1 MNQML
6 QEPEVSQAQIAQDQV
21 PQETS
26 QAISQ
31 TPDVPAAPPVAA
43 HPRFVKPQRVAFVQ
57 SAWHREVV
65 EECRIAF
72 LDEIEARHIAR
83 AQVDV
88 FEVPGSFEIPLHA
101 QLLAKTRRY
110 TAIVAAGLVV
120 DGGIYRHEFVADTV
134 IKALMDV
141 QLKTE
146 VPIFSAVLTPQQFH
160 ESAVHYEFFRKH
172 FATKGIEVAE
182 ACANT
187 LHSLERLRGAGGGGD
202 RVRFNLSPTGRGRF
216 APGDAKHR
224 PVQIGL
230 RSLTKR

>member
-6 QEPEVSQAQIAQDQV
+6 QESEVQKSEVQKSQIRESEIREPEVKAPQATDT
-21 PQETS
+21 PET
-26 QAISQ
+26 ID
-31 TPDVPAAPPVAA
+31 PPAAPA
-43 HPRFVKPQRVAFVQ
+43 HPRFTKPQRVAFVQ
-57 SAWHREVV
+57 SAWHRDVV
-65 EECRIAF
+65 QECRVAF
-72 LDEIEARHIAR
+72 LGEIEARGIAR

-141 QLKTE
+141 QLRTE
-146 VPIFSAVLTPQQFH
+146 VPVFSAVLTPQQFH
-160 ESAVHYEFFRKH
+160 ESAVHFDFFRKH
-172 FATKGIEVAE
+172 FAIKGIEVAE

-187 LHSLERLRGAGGGGD
+187 LHSLERLRGQVAAGI
-202 RVRFNLSPTGRGRF
+202 V
-216 APGDAKHR
+216 
-224 PVQIGL
+224 
-230 RSLTKR
+230 

>member
-6 QEPEVSQAQIAQDQV
+6 QDAPEVQNASEAPHSPGVIDR
-21 PQETS
+21 
-26 QAISQ
+26 
-31 TPDVPAAPPVAA
+31 PPVPA
-43 HPRFVKPQRVAFVQ
+43 HPRFTKPQRVAFVQ

-72 LDEIEARHIAR
+72 LQEIEARHITN
-83 AQVDV
+83 VDL

-101 QLLAKTRRY
+101 QILAKTRRY

-141 QLKTE
+141 QLRTE

-160 ESAVHYEFFRKH
+160 ESAAHLDFFRKH
-172 FATKGIEVAE
+172 FATKGIEVAA

-187 LHSLERLRGAGGGGD
+187 LLSLERLRGQVAAGI
-202 RVRFNLSPTGRGRF
+202 V
-216 APGDAKHR
+216 
-224 PVQIGL
+224 
-230 RSLTKR
+230 

>member
-6 QEPEVSQAQIAQDQV
+6 QDAEIQ
-21 PQETS
+21 TS
-26 QAISQ
+26 QSQ
-31 TPDVPAAPPVAA
+31 TPETPERPPETA
-43 HPRFVKPQRVAFVQ
+43 HPRFAKPQRIAFVQ
-57 SAWHREVV
+57 SSWHRDVV

-72 LDEIEARHIAR
+72 LAECEARHITNI
-83 AQVDV
+83 DV

-101 QLLAKTRRY
+101 QILAKTRRY

-141 QLKTE
+141 QLRTE
-146 VPIFSAVLTPQQFH
+146 VPVFSAVLTPQQFH
-160 ESAVHYEFFRKH
+160 ESAAHFEFFRKH

-187 LHSLERLRGAGGGGD
+187 LHSLERLRGQVAAGIVG
-202 RVRFNLSPTGRGRF
+202 
-216 APGDAKHR
+216 
-224 PVQIGL
+224 
-230 RSLTKR
+230 

>member
-6 QEPEVSQAQIAQDQV
+6 QDAEIQ
-21 PQETS
+21 TS
-26 QAISQ
+26 QASPSQ
-31 TPDVPAAPPVAA
+31 ASPETPDRPPSPA
-43 HPRFVKPQRVAFVQ
+43 HPRFAKPQRIAFVQ
-57 SAWHREVV
+57 SSWHRDVV

-72 LDEIEARHIAR
+72 LAECEARHITNI
-83 AQVDV
+83 DV

-101 QLLAKTRRY
+101 QILAKTRRY

-141 QLKTE
+141 QLRTE
-146 VPIFSAVLTPQQFH
+146 VPVFSAVLTPQQFH
-160 ESAVHYEFFRKH
+160 ESAAHFEFFRKH

-187 LHSLERLRGAGGGGD
+187 LHSLERLRGQVAAGIVG
-202 RVRFNLSPTGRGRF
+202 
-216 APGDAKHR
+216 
-224 PVQIGL
+224 
-230 RSLTKR
+230 

>member
-6 QEPEVSQAQIAQDQV
+6 QEPEAKSQT
-21 PQETS
+21 ETS
-26 QAISQ
+26 QTGHPPD
-31 TPDVPAAPPVAA
+31 TPARPPAPSY
-43 HPRFVKPQRVAFVQ
+43 PRFVKPQRVAFVQ
-57 SAWHREVV
+57 ASWHREVV

-72 LDEIEARHIAR
+72 LEEIEARHISR
-83 AQVDV
+83 SQVDL

-146 VPIFSAVLTPQQFH
+146 VPVFSAVLTPLQFH
-160 ESAVHYEFFRKH
+160 ESAVHVEFFRRH
-172 FATKGIEVAE
+172 FSIKGVEVAE

-187 LHSLERLRGAGGGGD
+187 LLSLERLRGQVAAGIVG
-202 RVRFNLSPTGRGRF
+202 
-216 APGDAKHR
+216 
-224 PVQIGL
+224 
-230 RSLTKR
+230 